1 MKGARA
7 LFLVLV
13 AVSASGQFRVA
24 PEQSARLDFALT
36 ESLARQ
42 TLACDAESTHPFLD
56 FAFRFEIGYQVHCP
70 LKEFGG
76 AETTIAA
83 YTRVQPAD
91 GGAASWFIQSY
102 RVPGI
107 PADVRSRINLL
118 RDRSDIQFG
127 GVIASGEGEYA
138 VDLVLVD
145 KRHRLFHTSWK
156 TKVAAHGAEM
166 KAPLSMHAN
175 TVAALALPDWPRAS
189 SDRNLG
195 RLTVL
200 VDAAP
205 VHAGSTRLRS
215 WDRAFLIEA
224 LSSVLALLPSNS
236 VRVVAFNLDQQR
248 EVFQADDFSVRE
260 RQRFTD
266 ALDELELS
274 KISYQAL
281 EQAQGSY
288 RLLMDLLEREIHRET
303 RADAI
308 ILLGPANR
316 LSDRIPADFV
326 ADRGAGAPPIF
337 YLKYSPLGP
346 PARFRMPLAAFMGM
360 REEPSGDLANLD
372 AGNNGEFPD
381 VIQHAAAMH
390 DGVTMNLHSPADL
403 AEALRKID
411 RKLHPMVASARDM
424 GR

>member
-1 MKGARA
+1 MHGGRA
-7 LFLVLV
+7 LFLALMS
-13 AVSASGQFRVA
+13 VSASGQFRVA

-36 ESLARQ
+36 ESLGRQ
-42 TLACDAESTHPFLD
+42 TLACNAESTRPFLD

-76 AETTIAA
+76 VESTIAA
-83 YTRVQPAD
+83 YTRVQPVD
-91 GGAASWFIQSY
+91 GGTASWFIESY

-107 PADVRSRINLL
+107 PDEVRSRINLL
-118 RDRSDIQFG
+118 REHSDIQFG

-145 KRHRLFHTSWK
+145 RRHRLFHTNWR

-175 TVAALALPDWPRAS
+175 TVAALGPPDWPRTVS
-189 SDRNLG
+189 GRNLG
-195 RLTVL
+195 RVTVM

-205 VHAGSTRLRS
+205 IHAGSTRLRS
-215 WDRAFLIEA
+215 WDGAFLVEA
-224 LSSVLALLPSNS
+224 LSSVLTLLPSNS
-236 VRVVAFNLDQQR
+236 VRVVAFNLDQQQ

-260 RQRFTD
+260 TQRLTD
-266 ALDELELS
+266 ALDQLELS

-281 EQAQGSY
+281 EQAQESC
-288 RLLMDLLEREIHRET
+288 RLLMDLLEREIHREKPT
-303 RADAI
+303 DAI

-316 LSDRIPADFV
+316 LSDRIPAEFV

-337 YLKYSPLGP
+337 YLKYSPLVP
-346 PARFRMPLAAFMGM
+346 PARFRMPLAALMST
-360 REEPSGDLANLD
+360 RDDPTGDPTILE
-372 AGNNGEFPD
+372 AGNHGEFPD
-381 VIQHAAAMH
+381 VIQYAAAVH

-411 RKLHPMVASARDM
+411 RKLHPVVASAGNM